1 MVVRIEDYVAS
12 KLIVDDRVDEFNKNN
27 PKFKTEW
34 RYEETKF
41 YSVFVISMRY
51 RDQLERT
58 IKCDFRF
65 SVETIIQANYQREY
79 IDWVLEDLKV
89 KIMKEKERT
98 YGKN

>member
-58 IKCDFRF
+58 IKCNFPC
-65 SVETIIQANYQREY
+65 SIETIIKVCNPRDY
-79 IDWVLEDLKV
+79 IDHVLNDLKL
-89 KIMKEKERT
+89 KIIGYKEKE
-98 YGKN
+98 